1 MKNSLFKIP
10 YNYEKIKL
18 QTLFFNPILEEYK
31 SSDIQTKNS
40 NLVLGDLK
48 FPTTLPEDRPYTMA
62 SFVTSV
68 DGKIAFPDAPEG
80 PFIAQKNF
88 LDPEGANTDFWILNL
103 MRANSDGIIVGA
115 GTMQQEA
122 EMTAH
127 IFDEELEDKRV
138 ELGLNP
144 IPYNI
149 ISSLDGTDIPF
160 DHILFNGLVPVIIN
174 TSEKGYEIVKENIK
188 REFYL
193 IKISEDDVIDEM
205 TIKDTFTSEK
215 NKNKIP
221 VIVTGKGRYTNT
233 SHLFKVL
240 KYLGINKLLVESPSY
255 VHHLITEAKL
265 DEIIL
270 NYSAVYIGGKAV
282 SLGSSMNSFTSENHP
297 HTEILNLY
305 MHSPSF
311 LYFRHKLNYDYYKK

>member
-10 YNYEKIKL
+10 YDYEKIKL
-18 QTLFFNPILEEYK
+18 TTLFSNPILESYK

-48 FPTTLPEDRPYTMA
+48 FPTLPEDRPYTMA
-62 SFVTSV
+62 SFVTSI

-103 MRANSDGIIVGA
+103 MRANADGIIVGA

-127 IFDEELEDKRV
+127 VFDEELEDRRA

-149 ISSLDGTDIPF
+149 ISSLDGTDIPY
-160 DHILFNGLVPVIIN
+160 DHILFNGIVPIMIN
-174 TSEKGYEIVKENIK
+174 TSENGYEVVKNNIK
-188 REFYL
+188 REYFT
-193 IKISEDDVIDEM
+193 IKISENDTIDE
-205 TIKDTFTSEK
+205 TNIKAIFNAEENQ
-215 NKNKIP
+215 NKVP
-221 VIVTGKGRYTNT
+221 VIVTGKGRFTNT
-233 SHLFKVL
+233 EALFKVL
-240 KYLGINKLLVESPSY
+240 KCVGINKLLVESPSY
-255 VHHLITEAKL
+255 VHYLITEAKL
-265 DEIIL
+265 DEVIL
-270 NYSAVYIGGKAV
+270 NYSAVYIGGKAI
-282 SLGSSMNSFTSENHP
+282 SLGSSMGSFTSTNHP
-297 HTEILNLY
+297 HTEILSLY